1 VLALIVLASI
11 GLAKIASIERPIS
24 DLYMRRYCGGRFRI
38 TTELL
43 TFSLAVTR
51 VIVQLQRSEWAVH
64 GADLAADLMKRSG
77 MAGFAIA
84 LFTLIGAAMPAGAEI
99 FPSRPVTMMVGFPPG
114 GPTDTL
120 ARIVADAMQGPLGQP
135 VVVET
140 LSGASGTIATGRVVH
155 ARPDGY
161 TIGIGQWSSHVASP
175 AIYPLDYDILRD
187 LQPISLLAASPLWI
201 IGKEALP
208 PNTVP
213 ELIAWMKARPEPTS
227 FGTVGTGSAAH
238 LCGLYFAQKT
248 GSHLQYVPYRGAAPA
263 MQDVIGG
270 QIDLSCL
277 EASSGLAYVQA
288 AKFKAFAV
296 FSEQRWPKSPET
308 PTMIESGIPGATIK
322 FWHALWTTKGTP
334 KESVDR
340 LHAAVMGAL
349 ATPAVQQRLETI
361 GQVMFPRDQQGPAA
375 LAAYHRAEIDKWW
388 PIIKA
393 AGIKAD

>member
-1 VLALIVLASI
+1 
-11 GLAKIASIERPIS
+11 
-24 DLYMRRYCGGRFRI
+24 M
-38 TTELL
+38 
-43 TFSLAVTR
+43 
-51 VIVQLQRSEWAVH
+51 
-64 GADLAADLMKRSG
+64 AADLMRRTG
-77 MAGFAIA
+77 LAGFAIA
-84 LFTLIGAAMPAGAEI
+84 LSVLIAAATPTAAEI

-120 ARIVADAMQGPLGQP
+120 ARIIADAMQAPLGQP

-175 AIYPLDYDILRD
+175 AIYPLDYDIMGD

-201 IGKEALP
+201 IGKDALP
-208 PNTVP
+208 PKTIP

-248 GSHLQYVPYRGAAPA
+248 GVHLQYVPYRGGGPA
-263 MQDVIGG
+263 MQDLIGG

-288 AKFKAFAV
+288 AKFKAYAV
-296 FSEQRWPKSPET
+296 MSDQRWPKSPQT
-308 PTMIESGIPGATIK
+308 PTLSEFGIAGATIN

-334 KESVDR
+334 REAVDR
-340 LHAAVMGAL
+340 LDAAVKSAL
-349 ATPAVQQRLETI
+349 ANPAVQQRLETI
-361 GQVMFPRDQQGPAA
+361 GQVLFPRDQQGPAA
-375 LAAYHRAEIDKWW
+375 LAAYHKAEIDKWW
-388 PIIKA
+388 PLIKA
-393 AGIKAD
+393 AGIKVD

>member
-1 VLALIVLASI
+1 
-11 GLAKIASIERPIS
+11 
-24 DLYMRRYCGGRFRI
+24 M
-38 TTELL
+38 
-43 TFSLAVTR
+43 
-51 VIVQLQRSEWAVH
+51 
-64 GADLAADLMKRSG
+64 AADLMRRTG
-77 MAGFAIA
+77 LAGFAIA
-84 LFTLIGAAMPAGAEI
+84 LSALIAAVTPAAAEI

-120 ARIVADAMQGPLGQP
+120 ARIIADAMQAPLGQP

-175 AIYPLDYDILRD
+175 AIYPLDYDIMGD

-201 IGKEALP
+201 IGKDALP
-208 PNTVP
+208 PKTIP

-248 GSHLQYVPYRGAAPA
+248 GVHLQYVPYRGGGPA
-263 MQDVIGG
+263 MQDLIGG

-288 AKFKAFAV
+288 AKFKAYAV
-296 FSEQRWPKSPET
+296 MSDQRWPKSPQT
-308 PTMIESGIPGATIK
+308 PTLSEFGITGATIN

-334 KESVDR
+334 REAVDR
-340 LHAAVMGAL
+340 LDAAVKSAL
-349 ATPAVQQRLETI
+349 ANPAVQQRLETI
-361 GQVMFPRDQQGPAA
+361 GQVLFPRDQQGPAA
-375 LAAYHRAEIDKWW
+375 LAAYHKAEIDKWW
-388 PIIKA
+388 PLIKA
-393 AGIKAD
+393 AGIKVD

>member
-1 VLALIVLASI
+1 
-11 GLAKIASIERPIS
+11 
-24 DLYMRRYCGGRFRI
+24 M
-38 TTELL
+38 
-43 TFSLAVTR
+43 
-51 VIVQLQRSEWAVH
+51 
-64 GADLAADLMKRSG
+64 AADLMKRNG
-77 MAGFAIA
+77 LVAFAIA
-84 LFTLIGAAMPAGAEI
+84 LSALIAAATPAAAET
-99 FPSRPVTMMVGFPPG
+99 FPSRPVTMMVGNPPG

-120 ARIVADAMQGPLGQP
+120 ARIIADAMHGPLGQP

-140 LSGASGTIATGRVVH
+140 LSGASGTIAAGRVAH

-175 AIYPLDYDILRD
+175 AIYPLDYDVLRD

-213 ELIAWMKARPEPTS
+213 GLIAWMKARSEPTS

-238 LCGLYFAQKT
+238 LCGFYFAQKT
-248 GSHLQYVPYRGAAPA
+248 GLRLQYVPYRGGGPA
-263 MQDVIGG
+263 MQDLIGG

-288 AKFKAFAV
+288 GKFKAYAV
-296 FSEQRWPKSPET
+296 MSEQRWSKSPDT
-308 PTMIESGIPGATIK
+308 PTLSESGIPGATIN

-334 KESVDR
+334 KETVDR
-340 LHAAVMGAL
+340 LDAAVMSAL
-349 ATPAVQQRLETI
+349 ANPAVQQRLETI

-375 LAAYHRAEIDKWW
+375 LAAYHKAEIDKWW

>member
-1 VLALIVLASI
+1 
-11 GLAKIASIERPIS
+11 
-24 DLYMRRYCGGRFRI
+24 MRRTG
-38 TTELL
+38 L
-43 TFSLAVTR
+43 V
-51 VIVQLQRSEWAVH
+51 
-64 GADLAADLMKRSG
+64 
-77 MAGFAIA
+77 GFAIA
-84 LFTLIGAAMPAGAEI
+84 LSVLIAAATPAGAEI

-120 ARIVADAMQGPLGQP
+120 ARIIADAMQEPLGQP

-175 AIYPLDYDILRD
+175 AIYPLDYDIMGD

-201 IGKEALP
+201 IGKDALP
-208 PNTVP
+208 PKTIP

-248 GSHLQYVPYRGAAPA
+248 GVHLQYVPYRGGGPA
-263 MQDVIGG
+263 MQDLIGG

-288 AKFKAFAV
+288 AKFKAYAV
-296 FSEQRWPKSPET
+296 MSDQRWPKSPQT
-308 PTMIESGIPGATIK
+308 PTLNEFGITGATIN

-334 KESVDR
+334 REAVDR
-340 LHAAVMGAL
+340 LDAAVKSAL
-349 ATPAVQQRLETI
+349 ANPAVQQRLETI
-361 GQVMFPRDQQGPAA
+361 GQVLFPRDQQGPAA
-375 LAAYHRAEIDKWW
+375 LAAYHKAEIDKWW
-388 PIIKA
+388 PLIKA
-393 AGIKAD
+393 AGIKVD